1 MTDLPEPVDWT
12 DAFDNSSYVPG
23 SEALAGLWSE
33 MAATWR
39 AAMERQG
46 KARLDLEY
54 GSGPRERF
62 DLFLPETEARGLV
75 VFLHGGYWQWMD
87 KSAFSHLAAGPRR
100 RGWAVAMPSYPQAPE
115 VRISAITKSVASA
128 IGAAAADVTGPIRIA
143 GHSAGG
149 HLAARMAC
157 ADSALPAPV
166 AARIER
172 VMSIS
177 GVHDLRPLLH
187 SAMNETLKLDAA
199 EAEAESPALLKPRT
213 GLSIHAVVGAAE
225 RPELMRQTRLL
236 AEAWHHAGADVADA
250 YLAGEDHFSIVEA
263 FADPESGL
271 VTRLLD

>member
-1 MTDLPEPVDWT
+1 MIDRPEPVDWT

-23 SEALAGLWSE
+23 SDALAGLWSE
-33 MAATWR
+33 MAAAWR
-39 AAMERQG
+39 AAMVAQG

-75 VFLHGGYWQWMD
+75 VFVHGGYWQWMD

-100 RGWAVAMPSYPQAPE
+100 RGWAVAMPRYPQAPD
-115 VRISAITKSVASA
+115 VRISAITKSVAFA
-128 IGAAAADVTGPIRIA
+128 ICAAAEEVPGPIRIA

-149 HLAARMAC
+149 HLVARMAGE
-157 ADSALPAPV
+157 DSPLPAPV

-172 VMSIS
+172 VVSIS
-177 GVHDLRPLLH
+177 GIHDLRPLMH
-187 SAMNETLKLDAA
+187 SAMNEALKLDAA
-199 EAEAESPALLKPRT
+199 EAEAESPALLMPRT

-236 AEAWHHAGADVADA
+236 AEAWGRAGGDVSDA
-250 YLAGEDHFSIVEA
+250 YFAGENHFSIVEA
-263 FADPESGL
+263 LADPESGL
-271 VTRLLD
+271 VERLLG